1 MNYAYISLFLI
12 NDNMRK
18 KVFYLLL
25 FLIVAAFAGYQYL
38 YKSHRNIATEEA
50 NFTTTA
56 AEVFKAYAESDSL
69 ANAKYLDKTIMIR
82 GKITNLDYSGKIIT
96 VDEKLAARF
105 VSALSDKLKLQD
117 SIVLKGRLIGF
128 DDLLGEIQLDQC
140 VIVEN

>member
-1 MNYAYISLFLI
+1 
-12 NDNMRK
+12 
-18 KVFYLLL
+18 V
-25 FLIVAAFAGYQYL
+25 YQYL
-38 YKSHRNIATEEA
+38 YKSHRNIAAEEA

-56 AEVFKAYAESDSL
+56 MEVFNAYTESDSL

-105 VSALSDKLKLQD
+105 AIRGKITNLDYSGKIITVDEKLAARFAVNLSDQLKLQD
-117 SIVLKGRLIGF
+117 SIVIKGRLIGF

-140 VIVEN
+140 IVIEH

>member
-12 NDNMRK
+12 NDNMKK

-25 FLIVAAFAGYQYL
+25 FLVVVAFAGYQYL
-38 YKSHRNIATEEA
+38 YKSHRDIASEDA

-56 AEVFKAYAESDSL
+56 VEIFNAYTESDSL
-69 ANAKYLDKTIMIR
+69 ANAKYLDKVIMIR
-82 GKITNLDYSGKIIT
+82 GQITNLDYSGKIIT

-105 VSALSDKLKLQD
+105 LANLSDKLKLQD

-140 VIVEN
+140 VIIEN

>member
-12 NDNMRK
+12 NDIMKK

-25 FLIVAAFAGYQYL
+25 FLIVAVFAVYQYL
-38 YKSHRNIATEEA
+38 YKSHRNIAAEEA

-56 AEVFKAYAESDSL
+56 TEVFNAYTESYSL

-105 VSALSDKLKLQD
+105 AVNLSDQLKLQD
-117 SIVLKGRLIGF
+117 SIVIKGRLIGF

-140 VIVEN
+140 IVIEH